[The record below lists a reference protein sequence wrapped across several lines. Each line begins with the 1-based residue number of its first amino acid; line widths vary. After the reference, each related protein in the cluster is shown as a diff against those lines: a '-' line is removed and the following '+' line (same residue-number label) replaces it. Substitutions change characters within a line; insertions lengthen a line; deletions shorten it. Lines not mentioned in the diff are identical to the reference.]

1 MGESDLQS
9 PGLCHV
15 IYFKPQ
21 FTSLILPCEKQKFA
35 RSILHDF
42 YFLGVIRDDLF
53 YLLFLE
59 LNFEPSD
66 VAASGS
72 FHHFPVIS
80 IKFRP
85 LKFTSRGDKWT
96 FTNDCENTYSISWLE
111 YIVRTGWS

>member
-1 MGESDLQS
+1 MGEADLLQS

-15 IYFKPQ
+15 IYFKPRIS
-21 FTSLILPCEKQKFA
+21 TSLILPCEKQKFA

-66 VAASGS
+66 LAASGN
-72 FHHFPVIS
+72 FHHFLVIS

-85 LKFTSRGDKWT
+85 LKFTPRGDK
-96 FTNDCENTYSISWLE
+96 
-111 YIVRTGWS
+111 